1 MTRDTWSLII
11 GWASTAILM
20 ATLWGQVY
28 REYRLGKAE
37 EISPA
42 LFIGQCVASL
52 GFLTYSALVGSVVFV
67 VSNGLILVTAFVGE
81 LVRRH
86 LMSRQSARRKK

>member
-1 MTRDTWSLII
+1 MTRETWSLLI

-20 ATLWGQVY
+20 ATLWGQIY
-28 REYRLGKAE
+28 REYRLGKAD
-37 EISPA
+37 EISPV

-67 VSNGLILVTAFVGE
+67 VSNALILLTAFAGE
-81 LVRRH
+81 LMRRH
-86 LMSRQSARRKK
+86 LMRRQLAKQKK